1 MNDKVHGYI
10 EKLYPDRSSLLT
22 EMEQF
27 AKKENVPI
35 MELDGIEAL
44 LQWLRFQ
51 QPKRILEVGTAIGYS
66 AIRMA
71 EALPE
76 AQIVSIDRDESRLSS
91 ASAYIKRSG
100 YGERIILLHGDA
112 LEIKHKAEEYGKFD
126 ALFIDAAKSQYG
138 RFFELYEP
146 LLSMNGVVYS
156 DNVLFKGLVA
166 EEQPEASR
174 NVKQLLRKIDHYN
187 HWLMNNEDYQTVIL
201 PVGDGLAISKKR

>member
-1 MNDKVHGYI
+1 
-10 EKLYPDRSSLLT
+10 
-22 EMEQF
+22 MENF
-27 AKKENVPI
+27 AVEGNIPI

-71 EALPE
+71 EALPD
-76 AQIVSIDRDESRLSS
+76 AQIVSIDRDEERLAK
-91 ASAYIKRSG
+91 ASTYISRSG
-100 YGERIILLHGDA
+100 YEDRIFLLHGDA
-112 LEIKHKAEEYGKFD
+112 LEIKHKAEEFGQFD

-146 LLSMNGVVYS
+146 LLSAHGVIYT

-166 EEQPEASR
+166 EASPEVSR

-187 HWLMNNEDYQTVIL
+187 KWLMNNENYQTVIL